1 MLYPAS
7 TLSEFAYMQPW
18 QVADLLIGLHSQYCQ
33 TFNLPADPDPI
44 VSRDIMAANLRNTLT
59 RQTKAILEYMYSGCG
74 AVRLRSIITEL
85 ANRNAYGVLRERD
98 WLWQEARE
106 HSAECREYANRCF
119 IEQFNAT
126 LAELPR
132 LV

>member
-18 QVADLLIGLHSQYCQ
+18 QIADLLIGLHSQYCQ

-44 VSRDIMAANLRNTLT
+44 VSCDIMAANLRNTLT
-59 RQTKAILEYMYSGCG
+59 RQTNTVLEYLYDGCG
-74 AVRLRSIITEL
+74 AVRLRSVIAEL
-85 ANRNAYGVLRERD
+85 VNRKAYGVLQERK

-106 HSAECREYANRCF
+106 HSVECREYANRCF

-126 LAELPR
+126 LTELPR

>member
-1 MLYPAS
+1 MLYPS
-7 TLSEFAYMQPW
+7 SELSELSYMQPW
-18 QVADLLIGLHSQYCQ
+18 QVAEILVELHSQYCR
-33 TFNLPADPDPI
+33 TFSLPTDPSPIADPDT
-44 VSRDIMAANLRNTLT
+44 MATNLRNTLT
-59 RQTKAILEYMYSGCG
+59 RQTNTVLEYLYDGCG

-85 ANRNAYGVLRERD
+85 VNRKAYGVLQERK

-106 HSAECREYANRCF
+106 HSVECREYANRCF

-126 LAELPR
+126 LTELPR